1 VNPGEIILN
10 GSLIAAMPLALVA
23 GLISF
28 LSPCVLPLVPG
39 YLGFVSGAAG
49 SGEKKSRSRIILG
62 TVLFVAGFTLV
73 FVSLGAA
80 FGGLGALVQS
90 GLGSLIQR
98 ILGAVIILL
107 GLVLIGQFGFMQ
119 RTFKMQVSPTLGL
132 IGAPLL
138 GIAFGLGWTPC
149 IGPTLAAVLTLS
161 LDGGSAA
168 RGALLTV
175 IYSLG
180 LGLPFIAI
188 AAGFSWATK
197 SVGFVKRHIRAFNI
211 AGGSLLIALGL
222 LLVTGLWNNII
233 ILIQEVTVA
242 FIPAI

>member
-1 VNPGEIILN
+1 MNPGAIILN
-10 GSLIAAMPLALVA
+10 GSLLAAMPLALAA

-39 YLGFVSGAAG
+39 YLGFVSGSVG
-49 SGEKKSRSRIILG
+49 SDEQKSRRRIILG
-62 TVLFVAGFTLV
+62 AVLFVLGFTLV

-80 FGGLGALVQS
+80 FGSLGTILQS
-90 GLGSLIQR
+90 GLASLIQR
-98 ILGAVIILL
+98 ILGVVIVLL
-107 GLVLIGQFGFMQ
+107 GLVMVGQFGFMQ
-119 RTFKMQVSPTLGL
+119 RTFKMTISPKLGL
-132 IGAPLL
+132 ISAPLL

-175 IYSLG
+175 LYSLG
-180 LGLPFIAI
+180 LGLPFVAI
-188 AAGFSWATK
+188 AAGFGWATK
-197 SVGFVKRHIRAFNI
+197 SVVFVRRHIRAFNI
-211 AGGSLLIALGL
+211 AGGSLLVVLGL
-222 LLVTGLWNNII
+222 LLVTGLWNSVI

>member
-1 VNPGEIILN
+1 
-10 GSLIAAMPLALVA
+10 
-23 GLISF
+23 
-28 LSPCVLPLVPG
+28 
-39 YLGFVSGAAG
+39 
-49 SGEKKSRSRIILG
+49 
-62 TVLFVAGFTLV
+62 
-73 FVSLGAA
+73 
-80 FGGLGALVQS
+80 
-90 GLGSLIQR
+90 
-98 ILGAVIILL
+98 
-107 GLVLIGQFGFMQ
+107 MQ

-188 AAGFSWATK
+188 AAGFGWATK
-197 SVGFVKRHIRAFNI
+197 SVGFVKKHIRAFNI

>member
-1 VNPGEIILN
+1 MNPGAIILS
-10 GSLIAAMPLALVA
+10 GSLLAAMPLALLA

-62 TVLFVAGFTLV
+62 AVLFVAGFTLV

-80 FGGLGALVQS
+80 FGGLGTLIQS
-90 GLGSLIQR
+90 GLGSIIQR
-98 ILGAVIILL
+98 VLGVVIILL
-107 GLVLIGQFGFMQ
+107 GLVLVGQFGFMQ
-119 RTFKMQVSPTLGL
+119 RTFKMQVSPALGL

-175 IYSLG
+175 VYSLG

-188 AAGFSWATK
+188 AAGFGWATK

-211 AGGSLLIALGL
+211 AGGTLLIVLGL
-222 LLVTGLWNNII
+222 LLVTGLWNRII

>member
-1 VNPGEIILN
+1 MNPGEIILN
-10 GSLIAAMPLALVA
+10 GSLLAAMPLALLA
-23 GLISF
+23 GLVSF

-39 YLGFVSGAAG
+39 YLGFVSGSVG
-49 SGEKKSRSRIILG
+49 SDAKKSRSRIILG
-62 TVLFVAGFTLV
+62 AALFVLGFTVV
-73 FVSLGAA
+73 FVTFGAA
-80 FGGLGALVQS
+80 FGGLGAVLQS
-90 GLGSLIQR
+90 GLSAVIQR
-98 ILGAVIILL
+98 ILGVVIILL

-119 RTFKMQVSPTLGL
+119 RTFKMQVSPRLGL

-161 LDGGSAA
+161 LNGGSAS

-188 AAGFSWATK
+188 AAGFGWATK
-197 SVGFVKRHIRAFNI
+197 SVGFVKRHIRAFNLT
-211 AGGSLLIALGL
+211 GGILLILLGI
-222 LLVTGLWNNII
+222 LLVTGLWNSII

-242 FIPAI
+242 FIPVI

>member
-1 VNPGEIILN
+1 MNPGDIILN
-10 GSLIAAMPLALVA
+10 GSLLAAMPLAVLA

-49 SGEKKSRSRIILG
+49 SGEKKSRSRIVLG
-62 TVLFVAGFTLV
+62 ATLFVAGFTLV

-80 FGGLGALVQS
+80 FGGLGTLLQS
-90 GLGSLIQR
+90 GVGEVIQR
-98 ILGAVIILL
+98 VLGGLIIIL
-107 GLVLIGQFGFMQ
+107 GLVLVGQFGFMQ
-119 RTFKMQVSPTLGL
+119 RTFKMQVSPKLGL

-161 LDGGSAA
+161 LDEGSAS

-175 IYSLG
+175 LYSLG

-188 AAGFSWATK
+188 AAGFGWATK
-197 SVGFVKRHIRAFNI
+197 SVGFVKGHIRAFNVV
-211 AGGSLLIALGL
+211 GGSLLIALGL
-222 LLVTGLWNNII
+222 MLLTGLWNGII